1 MPSLISRAMPTVMRL
16 RGGKKVFSSAEAVR
30 DQVRARSLRP
40 TGYAPP
46 AGLERTVDL
55 AVRRVAGW
63 PVYEVTPRG
72 TPDTGRRAVYL
83 HGGAYI
89 NEIAPQHWT
98 LIAHV
103 AAGTGTR
110 ITVPIYPLAPLATA
124 DEVVPAVT
132 ALAAGILDDTA
143 TTALSLIGDSAGGG
157 MALAVALH
165 LRDQGLPAPARTV
178 LISPWLDIT
187 LTDPAIAPLESHD
200 PWLAVPGARCAGDL
214 YRGALPV
221 DHPHVS
227 PLLSDLTGLN
237 PITLFSGTR
246 DIVNPD
252 ARRLA
257 ARATAAGVELD
268 FHEAPGMLHVCP
280 LLPIPEGR
288 AARAVLCAALSRL

>member
-1 MPSLISRAMPTVMRL
+1 MPSLTSRAMPTVVRL
-16 RGGKKVFSSAEAVR
+16 RGAKKVFSSAEAVR
-30 DQVRARSLRP
+30 EQVLARSLRP

-55 AVRRVAGW
+55 SVRRVAGW

-72 TPDTGRRAVYL
+72 ALSPGRRAIYL

-89 NEIAPQHWT
+89 NEIAPQHWK

-103 AAGTGTR
+103 AAETDTR

-124 DEVVPAVT
+124 SEVVPAVT
-132 ALAAGILDDTA
+132 DLAAELLDDAA

-157 MALAVALH
+157 MALAVAVH
-165 LRDQGLPAPARTV
+165 LRDRGLPAPARTA
-178 LISPWLDIT
+178 LISPWLDVG
-187 LTDPAIAPLESHD
+187 LTDPRIALLEDRD
-200 PWLAVPGARCAGDL
+200 PWLAVPGARYAGDL
-214 YRGALPV
+214 YRGTLPV

-227 PLLSDLTGLN
+227 PLLADLTGLN

-246 DIVNPD
+246 DIVNAD

-268 FHEAPGMLHVCP
+268 FHEAPEMLHVYP

-288 AARAVLCAALSRL
+288 AARAALCTALRS

>member
-1 MPSLISRAMPTVMRL
+1 MPSLTSRAMPTVLRL
-16 RGGKKVFSSAEAVR
+16 RGAKKLFGSAEAVR
-30 DQVRARSLRP
+30 EQVLAHSVRP
-40 TGYAPP
+40 VGYVPP
-46 AGLERTVDL
+46 AGLERSVDL

-72 TPDTGRRAVYL
+72 HSPRRRAIYL

-89 NEIAPQHWT
+89 NEIAPQHWR
-98 LIAHV
+98 LIAQIAV
-103 AAGTGTR
+103 ETDTR
-110 ITVPIYPLAPLATA
+110 VTVPIYPLAPLATA
-124 DEVVPAVT
+124 AEVVPAVT
-132 ALAAGILDDTA
+132 DLAAELLEDGADTGP
-143 TTALSLIGDSAGGG
+143 SLIGDSASGG

-165 LRDQGLPAPARTV
+165 LRDRRLPPPARTI

-187 LTDPAIAPLESHD
+187 LTDPAIAPLEDRD
-200 PWLAVPGARCAGDL
+200 PWLAVPGARYAGEL
-214 YRGALPV
+214 YRGDLPA

-227 PLLSDLTGLN
+227 PLLADLTGLN

-257 ARATAAGVELD
+257 ARATATGVTVD
-268 FHEAPGMLHVCP
+268 FHEAPEMLHVYP

-288 AARAVLCAALSRL
+288 AARATLCAALRTS

>member
-1 MPSLISRAMPTVMRL
+1 MPSLISRAMPTVVRL
-16 RGGKKVFSSAEAVR
+16 RGAKKVFGSAEAVR

-40 TGYAPP
+40 TAYAPP

-63 PVYEVTPRG
+63 PVYEVTPRA
-72 TPDTGRRAVYL
+72 PDAGRRAVYL

-89 NEIAPQHWT
+89 NEIAPQHWR
-98 LIAHV
+98 LIAQV
-103 AAGTGTR
+103 AAETGTR
-110 ITVPIYPLAPLATA
+110 VTVPIYPLAPLATA
-124 DEVVPAVT
+124 AEVVPAVT
-132 ALAAGILDDTA
+132 GLAAGILDDAA

-165 LRDQGLPAPARTV
+165 LRDRGLPPPARTI

-227 PLLSDLTGLN
+227 PLLADLTGLS

-257 ARATAAGVELD
+257 ARAEAVGVELD
-268 FHEAPGMLHVCP
+268 FHEEPGMLHVYP

-288 AARAVLCAALSRL
+288 AARAALCAALPS

>member
-1 MPSLISRAMPTVMRL
+1 MPSLTSRAMPTVVRL
-16 RGGKKVFSSAEAVR
+16 RGAKKVFSSAEAVR
-30 DQVRARSLRP
+30 EQVLARSLRP

-72 TPDTGRRAVYL
+72 GDARRRAIYL

-89 NEIAPQHWT
+89 NEIAPQHWK

-103 AAGTGTR
+103 AAETATR
-110 ITVPIYPLAPLATA
+110 VTVPIYPLAPLATA
-124 DEVVPAVT
+124 AEVVPAVT
-132 ALAAGILDDTA
+132 DLAAGLHADGAD
-143 TTALSLIGDSAGGG
+143 TALSLIGDSAGGG
-157 MALAVALH
+157 MALAAAVH
-165 LRDQGLPAPARTV
+165 LRDRGLPAPARTV

-187 LTDPAIAPLESHD
+187 LTDPRVALLEDRD
-200 PWLAVPGARCAGDL
+200 PWLAVAGARYAGDL
-214 YRGALPV
+214 YRGDLPA
-221 DHPHVS
+221 DHPYVS
-227 PLLSDLTGLN
+227 PLLADLTGLS

-246 DIVNPD
+246 DIVNAD

-257 ARATAAGVELD
+257 ARATAVGVEVD
-268 FHEAPGMLHVCP
+268 FHEASEMLHVYP

-288 AARAVLCAALSRL
+288 AARAAICTALRS